1 MKQKKEDNKPRLFA
15 SLIIISTILLCCY
28 FLTVN
33 FPKLEHAAS
42 FHKRLNQIPSAV
54 NLRLSKGNI
63 NLFRKSFAWNR
74 HEMYISNDFHFP
86 DPEKQAEP
94 FFFHVNGQPV
104 PRFMVFRFKNF
115 CAVRLDRHAFV
126 FTRTAYGIKDIAELE
141 KYIMSLYKL
150 LLIKTI
156 GKEPERILSVHEGSV
171 IRIKHAPLQKSPP
184 HVSFTL
190 PIKFKKNRI
199 YEVACEYMEEGYA
212 IPKIA
217 MNVQTKAKQVTYCN
231 YLLYR
236 LAKKGFRRVSIL
248 FSPDQNIE
256 SLNFVL
262 SNIKK
267 KGVVFCKS
275 ISVHQYAEDLS
286 FSAQL
291 TVPKIIYH
299 DFYSEIK
306 KPLSIKNTTI
316 IGTGK

>member
-1 MKQKKEDNKPRLFA
+1 
-15 SLIIISTILLCCY
+15 
-28 FLTVN
+28 
-33 FPKLEHAAS
+33 
-42 FHKRLNQIPSAV
+42 
-54 NLRLSKGNI
+54 
-63 NLFRKSFAWNR
+63 
-74 HEMYISNDFHFP
+74 MYISNDFQFP

-104 PRFMVFRFKNF
+104 TGFNLFRFKNF
-115 CAVRLDRHAFV
+115 SAVHSDRHVFV
-126 FTRTAYGIKDIAELE
+126 FSGAGYGVKDIAELE
-141 KYIMSLYKL
+141 KYITSLYKL

-171 IRIKHAPLQKSPP
+171 IRIKHTPLQKSPS
-184 HVSFTL
+184 HVSLTL

-199 YEVACEYMEEGYA
+199 YEVACEYMAEGYA

-217 MNVQTKAKQVTYCN
+217 MNVQTKTKQVTYCS

-236 LAKKGFRRVSIL
+236 PVGKKFRRVSIL
-248 FSPDQNIE
+248 FSPDQNFE

-267 KGVVFCKS
+267 KGVVFYTN
-275 ISVHQYAEDLS
+275 ISVYQYAEDLP
-286 FSAQL
+286 FSAHL

-306 KPLSIKNTTI
+306 KTFLYKRYC
-316 IGTGK
+316 GTGK